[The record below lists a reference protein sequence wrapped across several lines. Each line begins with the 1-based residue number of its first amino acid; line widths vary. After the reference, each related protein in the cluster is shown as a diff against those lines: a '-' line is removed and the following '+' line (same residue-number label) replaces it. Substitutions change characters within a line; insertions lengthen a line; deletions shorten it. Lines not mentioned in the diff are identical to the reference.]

1 MPQAAPLPLDLAH
14 QLAAAVMF
22 LGRVLESAANIKAE
36 NDEIA

>member
-1 MPQAAPLPLDLAH
+1 MSQAAPIPLDRAH
-14 QLAAAVMF
+14 QLAAAVMV